1 MPRLRLA
8 PAGFAPV
15 VLVPVVF
22 ALALGGC
29 GRETGDFGRAAH
41 TPWNDQLRPGA
52 GDLAARHLRGELVS
66 DFNRTDRELTLR
78 DRAWSLVRAPHAAD
92 WFGAT
97 LVEAQRTR
105 ILPEIDS
112 RFDPAG
118 YYGYQRKDT
127 FVSSEARWNKA
138 IMDMRADAA
147 LVGPF
152 WNEARRVRE
161 DDRLR
166 LTAVDGRTDVRAE
179 ELKDAYAR
187 IDENARVVDWVW
199 RALRFRLRA
208 YRMAIDR
215 MMVETPSDRLWEANT
230 AWGDLRAAIDA
241 AEADFPAS
249 EHRTRG
255 AGPRSRYGLGAGIQ
269 EKVPQK

>member
-1 MPRLRLA
+1 VQSTRISRLV
-8 PAGFAPV
+8 V
-15 VLVPVVF
+15 VLPLV
-22 ALALGGC
+22 LAAC
-29 GRETGDFGRAAH
+29 GRETGDFGRAER
-41 TPWNDQLRPGA
+41 TPWNDQLRPTA
-52 GDLAARHLRGELVS
+52 GDAIARWGRGELVS
-66 DFNRTDRELTLR
+66 DFNRTDREGTLR
-78 DRAWSLVRAPHAAD
+78 DRAWALVRAPHTAD
-92 WFGAT
+92 WFGET

-118 YYGYQRKDT
+118 YYGYLRKPT

-138 IMDMRADAA
+138 IMDMRADTD

-152 WNEARRVRE
+152 WGEARRVRE

-166 LTAVDGRTDVRAE
+166 LTAADGRTDLKPE
-179 ELKDAYAR
+179 ELKNAYAR

-199 RALRFRLRA
+199 RSLRLRLRA

-215 MMVETPSDRLWEANT
+215 MMVETPSDRLWEANK
-230 AWGDLRAAIDA
+230 AWSELLAAIEA

-255 AGPRSRYGLGAGIQ
+255 SDARSRYGKGDSIHVD
-269 EKVPQK
+269 VPQK